1 MSTILARHR
10 VLCAVAVLSF
20 AIAARTDDDDDHQG
34 GRARWFSAWTISI
47 GHRMGPAFT
56 GANFAP
62 ETAGKTVRMIVR
74 PTIAGD
80 AVRVKIENT
89 QAQTAVTFSGA
100 FIGVLDSGAALV
112 PGSNRRLTFD
122 GKAALTLAAGQ
133 VAYSDPVQF
142 RVEAFRRLAVSLDV
156 VSATEVSGHQLG
168 LATNY
173 IAPGAVGAGT
183 SAAGFAP
190 VPQNS
195 GNYPFYWVAAVDV
208 RSRQASGTIVTLGDS
223 ITDGRCSTRLP
234 DGTIPADQYNRWTDV
249 LAARLHALYGKRAP
263 AVANQGIAGNRVV
276 LPGGNGPAAVL
287 RLQNDVL
294 DRAGISS
301 VIFYEGTND
310 ITGNATA
317 AQLIAG
323 MQEVIDRV
331 HAKGI
336 PIIGAT
342 VVPRGRPAPLT
353 GWMASMEA
361 VKLEVNH
368 WMHTQA
374 NFDGMIEWG
383 ALLQGPIVIGADA
396 GLSESLWDGFNCSDY
411 THPNTAGYQAMGS
424 FIDLAL
430 FKNPSAW

>member
-1 MSTILARHR
+1 M
-10 VLCAVAVLSF
+10 
-20 AIAARTDDDDDHQG
+20 
-34 GRARWFSAWTISI
+34 
-47 GHRMGPAFT
+47 
-56 GANFAP
+56 
-62 ETAGKTVRMIVR
+62 
-74 PTIAGD
+74 
-80 AVRVKIENT
+80 
-89 QAQTAVTFSGA
+89 
-100 FIGVLDSGAALV
+100 

-122 GKAALTLAAGQ
+122 GKATLTLAAGQ
-133 VAYSDPVQF
+133 GAYSDPVQF

-156 VSATEVSGHQLG
+156 VSSTEVSGHQLG

-173 IAPGAVGAGT
+173 IAPGAAGASP
-183 SAAGFAP
+183 SAEGFAP
-190 VPQNS
+190 VPQNA

-208 RSRQASGTIVTLGDS
+208 RSSQASGTVVTLGDS

-310 ITGNATA
+310 ITGNATP

-353 GWMASMEA
+353 GWTASMEA

-383 ALLQGPIVIGADA
+383 ALLQGRIVIGADA
-396 GLSESLWDGFNCSDY
+396 GSSESLWDGYNCSDY

-424 FIDLAL
+424 FIDLGL